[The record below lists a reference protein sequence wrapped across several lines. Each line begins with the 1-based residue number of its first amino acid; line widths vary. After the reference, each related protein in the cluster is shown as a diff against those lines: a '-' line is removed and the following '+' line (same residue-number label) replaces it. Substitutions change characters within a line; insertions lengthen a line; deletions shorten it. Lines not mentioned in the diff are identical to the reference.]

1 MQSYKAIPMKSMFVF
16 IGFLSFFIARAQTVD
31 IDNTGG
37 TSGLIGLGASNYHA
51 SESIYTDAEIGT
63 SNFTTPGT
71 AIEKIAFKA
80 VAVGA
85 TTSFGNVNL
94 YLKNIPSSTTTL
106 TTGTYSTAGY
116 TLVFSGTVVINST
129 GFTNITLS
137 TPFVRNAGDNLE
149 LLVERTDNVPH
160 AGFNYQTS
168 NGNSINLT
176 LTTTRRFN
184 GTVPLSGSTSLAA
197 SAFRPALRLL
207 HEYTTDIA
215 VQEVYTLGRLPI
227 PNGTPHTVSSL
238 LKNFGST
245 TATNLNVTL
254 NVTGAN
260 TFSNTQIIPSLA
272 PGASQLVTF
281 AGYTP
286 ASQGLNN
293 VTVSIPPDDFTGNDS
308 KSSSQ
313 IVNQNTWSYADES
326 GPFGST
332 GSTANTIDLVAKFN
346 TNTNTSI
353 TQVRLNFSN
362 TAGRAYKVA
371 FWDASGAGGTPGTL
385 IWESPSNLFTSL
397 GYNLIVLP
405 APVAITAGNFYA
417 GVRQAVSA
425 SSVFL
430 SYQKESPIRTNTFY
444 YASPSGGAWI
454 DMAAVST
461 TPYRLMIEPKHILA
475 VNAAT
480 TNISGAAAAAN
491 CTKIIGV
498 TIANAGSNPI
508 AAGTATVTLKVAG
521 ANTYSSSL
529 VNAGIIN
536 TGGSELINFTVP
548 VPNAGNNLDTAFVSL
563 AGDGD
568 QLNDTISSSFTS
580 GITAALNTVAN
591 NTISLVKNCEDNG
604 WTYYSDPANF
614 NTSLFAVQ
622 WDPTNTGQNTAAKAN
637 AIPKLQL
644 DGTYF
649 SAEDI
654 PTKKATY
661 TMRRY
666 WNVDLAGNPLTGP
679 VNLRFFYDATEKT
692 AVENAANT
700 YATTHTGTIEPF
712 SWFQL
717 NTPSFVADAAHVTP
731 DYVLNAY
738 PIFNSNGANNTI
750 NGILYAQFDGLINLV
765 GGTYATGVGPSTPL
779 PLNLLS
785 FEARQAG
792 RQHVLSWKTAN
803 EINVRKFIIE
813 RSGNG
818 IDFTRIGEIAATGL
832 NQYSFTDL
840 AVLKG
845 INYYRLKIED
855 LNGTYKLSEVRQLN
869 YILTGISLYPNPV
882 TDKAILELDAVAGNV
897 KVEIFEPTGKILQN
911 FSAVVQNGIN
921 RLDINTALISPG
933 TYFVKVTSG
942 GYTHVLKM
950 IKN

>member
-1 MQSYKAIPMKSMFVF
+1 MKS
-16 IGFLSFFIARAQTVD
+16 ILLSTFLLITVLSNAQTVD

-37 TSGLIGLGASNYHA
+37 TSGLIGLGANNYHA
-51 SESIYTDAEIGT
+51 SESIYTDAEIGNG
-63 SNFTTPGT
+63 NFTSAAT

-85 TTSFGNVNL
+85 ATSFGNVNI
-94 YLKNIPSSTTTL
+94 YLKNIPSTSTTL
-106 TTGTYSTAGY
+106 TTGTYTTAGY

-137 TPFVRNAGDNLE
+137 TTFVRNAGDNLQ
-149 LLVERTDNVPH
+149 LLVERSDNAAH

-168 NGNSINLT
+168 NGNSVNLT
-176 LTTTRRFN
+176 LTTTRRYN
-184 GTVPLSGSTSLAA
+184 GTVALSGSTSLAA

-207 HEYTTDIA
+207 HEYTTDVA

-227 PNGTPHTVSSL
+227 PNGTPHIVNSI
-238 LKNFGST
+238 LKNFGTST
-245 TATNLNVTL
+245 VTNLNVTL

-260 TFSNTQIIPSLA
+260 SFTNTQIIPSLV

-286 ASQGLNN
+286 TIEGLNN
-293 VTVSIPPDDFTGNDS
+293 VSVSIPADDYTGNDS

-313 IVNQNTWSYADES
+313 IVNQNSWSYADES
-326 GPFGST
+326 APFGST

-353 TQVRLNFSN
+353 TQMRLHFSN
-362 TAGRAYKVA
+362 TGGRAYKVA
-371 FWDASGAGGTPGTL
+371 FWDASGPGGIPGTL
-385 IWESPSNLFTSL
+385 LWESPSNLTSAL
-397 GYNLIVLP
+397 GYNLVVLP
-405 APVAITAGNFYA
+405 TPVAITAGNFYA
-417 GVRQAVSA
+417 GIRQAVSA

-444 YASPSGGAWI
+444 YASPSGGSWI
-454 DMAAVST
+454 DMSAVST

-491 CTKIIGV
+491 CSKIIGV

-508 AAGTATVTLKVAG
+508 AAGAATVSLKVAG
-521 ANTYSSSL
+521 ANTYTSSIA
-529 VNAGIIN
+529 NTGIIN

-548 VPNAGNNLDTAFVSL
+548 VPNAGTNLDTAFVSL

-568 QLNDTISSSFTS
+568 QLNDTIASSFTS
-580 GITAALNTVAN
+580 GITAALNVVAN

-604 WTYYSDPANF
+604 WTYYSDPANY

-622 WDPTNTGQNTAAKAN
+622 WDPTSTGQNSAAKAN
-637 AIPKLQL
+637 AIPTLQL

-654 PTKKATY
+654 PAKKATY

-679 VNLRFFYDATEKT
+679 VNVRFFYDPTEKT
-692 AVENAANT
+692 AIENAAST
-700 YATTHTGTIEPF
+700 FATTHTGTIEPF

-717 NTPSFVADAAHVTP
+717 NAPSFVGDAAHVTP
-731 DYVLNAY
+731 DFVLNSY
-738 PIFNSNGANNTI
+738 PVFNSNGANNTI
-750 NGILYAQFDGLINLV
+750 NSVLYAQFDGLTKLV
-765 GGTYATGVGPSTPL
+765 GGTYATGVGPSTAL

-785 FEARQAG
+785 FEAKQAG

-803 EINVRKFIIE
+803 EVNINKFIIE
-813 RSGNG
+813 RSSDGNN
-818 IDFTRIGEIAATGL
+818 FSSIGEVNATGL
-832 NQYSFTDL
+832 NAYSFTDG

-845 INYYRLKIED
+845 NNYYRLKIEE
-855 LNGTYKLSEVRQLN
+855 LNGSFKLSEVRLIHYN
-869 YILTGISLYPNPV
+869 TTGISLFPNPV
-882 TDKAILELDAVAGNV
+882 KDNAVLELDVVIAGKIN
-897 KVEIFEPTGKILQN
+897 ITLLDITGKAMRQYKTQIQP
-911 FSAVVQNGIN
+911 GIN
-921 RLDINTALISPG
+921 RIPVNMNGLARGSYILKVQG
-933 TYFVKVTSG
+933 TGFVE
-942 GYTHVLKM
+942 M
-950 IKN
+950 IRAVKL